1 MPACFAPA
9 TSGKAQ
15 RQLIAKSRI
24 VRRISGDA
32 GTEAPMLYVPKVKL
46 NLLLGRKMDGD
57 RSQVILV
64 KLKTLL
70 LLLELYD
77 H

>member
-24 VRRISGDA
+24 VRRIPGDA
-32 GTEAPMLYVPKVKL
+32 GTGAPMLYVPKVKL
-46 NLLLGRKMDGD
+46 NLLL
-57 RSQVILV
+57 LV
-64 KLKTLL
+64 ERWMEIGARYFGETQNFASLTGII
-70 LLLELYD
+70 
-77 H
+77 

>member
-24 VRRISGDA
+24 VRRIPVDA
-32 GTEAPMLYVPKVKL
+32 GTGAPMLYVPKVKL
-46 NLLLGRKMDGD
+46 NLLL
-57 RSQVILV
+57 LV
-64 KLKTLL
+64 ERWMEIGARGTIGETQNFASLTGII
-70 LLLELYD
+70 
-77 H
+77 